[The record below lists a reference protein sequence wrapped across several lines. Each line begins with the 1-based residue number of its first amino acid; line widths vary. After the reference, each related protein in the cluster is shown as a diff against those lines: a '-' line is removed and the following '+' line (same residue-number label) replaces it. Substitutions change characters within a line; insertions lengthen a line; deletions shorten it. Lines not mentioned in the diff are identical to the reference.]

1 MGVCISLS
9 ISKAVTPQEW
19 REVYEE
25 ALCLAKELNLAM
37 RKEVRI
43 QGIDTICLVLFMEC
57 GWRLSLYAH
66 S

>member
-43 QGIDTICLVLFMEC
+43 HGIDTICLVP
-57 GWRLSLYAH
+57 
-66 S
+66 